1 MSPAVT
7 LVVIRVLAV
16 IVGFV
21 VVVVVAVV
29 VAVAVAV
36 AVAVVVV
43 VGVLE
48 NVVIP
53 ASTSHIPPRKG
64 VLVVVHPN
72 LEHTFF
78 DPHFIA
84 EL

>member
-36 AVAVVVV
+36 VVV
-43 VGVLE
+43 VGVHE